1 MQATK
6 TFQAATKAQSAGMKA
21 QRSRQAPRR
30 VGAVARG
37 YRPVFQRGRRRGRR
51 GRGGAAAPGG
61 GGAGAP
67 TISLLPRPDGTM
79 VSASPGLSHR
89 KPPALPDAAAAAALE
104 QQQQQQQ
111 LQLIPDL
118 SYVESR
124 ATAVTQI
131 ESQISELGQIFQKL
145 ASMVNEQEELVM
157 RIDTNTEMV
166 EDNVRH
172 ATSVLNRTSRAAA
185 RLPLARARSNERAIQ
200 SRRRAQ
206 RHLVPRPGVD
216 RRLRRH
222 PRAGSFECAAALL
235 AHYVHHLV
243 IFLA

>member
-1 MQATK
+1 
-6 TFQAATKAQSAGMKA
+6 
-21 QRSRQAPRR
+21 
-30 VGAVARG
+30 
-37 YRPVFQRGRRRGRR
+37 
-51 GRGGAAAPGG
+51 
-61 GGAGAP
+61 
-67 TISLLPRPDGTM
+67 M

-172 ATSVLNRTSRAAA
+172 ATSVLNRTLSVRRRA
-185 RLPLARARSNERAIQ
+185 LPLARARSNERAIQ
-200 SRRRAQ
+200 SSGRA
-206 RHLVPRPGVD
+206 VPSAIFSSHAPPPASTDG
-216 RRLRRH
+216 LLPTH
-222 PRAGSFECAAALL
+222 PRAGSFESQARRENLWRDDD
-235 AHYVHHLV
+235 VHHLLCDFPGV
-243 IFLA
+243 RPEVPPYPSPLSALA